1 MATYVLVFGRLHR
14 LEDKEAFE
22 AAFEQVSRTV
32 MGSARGIV
40 RDQLIHDSGD
50 PYAYIMLSEWED
62 KHAWASW
69 QHAPIHETQVG
80 ALRQYWQG
88 QGVKICNTVF
98 CVEKADTEQAQ
109 SQIA

>member
-32 MGSARGIV
+32 VNNVKGIL
-40 RDQLIHDSGD
+40 RDELIHDSND

-62 KHAWASW
+62 KNAWATW
-69 QHAPIHETQVG
+69 QSAPIHETQVG
-80 ALRQYWQG
+80 GMQQYWKG
-88 QGVKICNTVF
+88 QGVKIFTTAF
-98 CVEKADTEQAQ
+98 CVEKADAEEAKSQA
-109 SQIA
+109 A